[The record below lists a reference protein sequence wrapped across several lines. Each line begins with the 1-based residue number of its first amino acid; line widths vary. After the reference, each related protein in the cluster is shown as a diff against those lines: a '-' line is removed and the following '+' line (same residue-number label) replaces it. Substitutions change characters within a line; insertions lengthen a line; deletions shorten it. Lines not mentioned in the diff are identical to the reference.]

1 MNRYDM
7 ICIYD
12 IYVELL
18 NAEFVKY
25 VANKVSKNEI
35 ISIVVCFI
43 LKRTNI
49 KVIIIIII
57 ITAKLIPDYRC

>member
-1 MNRYDM
+1 M
-7 ICIYD
+7 

-43 LKRTNI
+43 QKRTNI

-57 ITAKLIPDYRC
+57 LTAKLIPDYRC